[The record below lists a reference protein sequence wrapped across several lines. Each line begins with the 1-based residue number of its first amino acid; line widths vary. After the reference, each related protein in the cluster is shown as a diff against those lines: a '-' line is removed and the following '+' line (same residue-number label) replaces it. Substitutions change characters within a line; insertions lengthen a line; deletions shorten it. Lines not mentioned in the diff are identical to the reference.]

1 MSQEI
6 EIECKNMLTAQEFEQ
21 LCSHFEI
28 GGSDFTRQHNHY
40 FDTPEF
46 MLKNKGCALRI
57 REKNNRSTLT
67 LKQPHPDGLLE
78 THQPLTDAEAEEAKK
93 GSKVP
98 DGEVTDV
105 LSSMNIPVS
114 SLKLLGTL
122 STERAEFT
130 YENGLLVLDHSYY
143 LDTEDYELE
152 YESPERAQGEKTF
165 YGLLNTFG
173 IEKRETDNKIRR
185 FFNRKRLYKR

>member
-6 EIECKNMLTAQEFEQ
+6 EIECKNMLTTQEFEQ

-28 GGSDFTRQHNHY
+28 GGSDFTRQDNHY

-67 LKQPHPDGLLE
+67 LKQPYPDGLLE
-78 THQPLTDAEAEEAKK
+78 THQSLTGEQAEAAIN
-93 GSKVP
+93 GARLP
-98 DGEVTDV
+98 DGEVIDL

-122 STERAEFT
+122 STKRAEFT
-130 YENGLLVLDHSYY
+130 YEDGLLVLDHSFY

-152 YESPERAQGEKTF
+152 YESSERARGEKTF
-165 YGLLNTFG
+165 HDLLNTFG
-173 IEKRETDNKIRR
+173 IPVRETDNKIRR
-185 FFNRKRLYKR
+185 FFTRKRLYRP